1 MPLHV
6 DPYRKTIMVDFH
18 VLIDTDLGAA
28 LYLQRHTKNKRF
40 FEKHI
45 PDANVYYLQYMA
57 LTRKEYNPIEYM
69 FLNEYKGNAD
79 KIYTELMNE
88 KWDQVVNQSPITDIL
103 KIFVTSYKRGGYK
116 FTVNCRN
123 QAEVDKMNLLTKEWN
138 AEIQVKSVEPF
149 FCLYLHDIMSIIDN
163 DYDVKGKSIYLYNYS
178 KNHPNDE
185 MTDMTAIHPI
195 ALRWK
200 NTTDFSFISP
210 YINFQIPVG

>member
-1 MPLHV
+1 MKKKYKDYLFIIVISIIVCIPLFNSKLDMFRDDGVQHIARLMGTV
-6 DPYRKTIMVDFH
+6 QSVTEGQTFSVIMSNFCNGFGYSRNIFYSP
-18 VLIDTDLGAA
+18 LTA
-28 LYLQRHTKNKRF
+28 Y
-40 FEKHI
+40 I
-45 PDANVYYLQYMA
+45 PL
-57 LTRKEYNPIEYM
+57 L
-69 FLNEYKGNAD
+69 
-79 KIYTELMNE
+79 
-88 KWDQVVNQSPITDIL
+88 L
-103 KIFVTSYKRGGYK
+103 KIFVTSYKKGGYK

-210 YINFQIPVG
+210 YINFQMPVG